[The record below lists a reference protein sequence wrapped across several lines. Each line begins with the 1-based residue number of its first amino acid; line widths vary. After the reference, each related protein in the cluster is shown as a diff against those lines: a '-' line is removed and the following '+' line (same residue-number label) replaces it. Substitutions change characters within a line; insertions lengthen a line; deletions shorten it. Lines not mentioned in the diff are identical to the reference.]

1 MGILEKLDKRAYNK
15 EKSKS
20 LEDMN
25 DILRFLEDYEVE
37 GLQGVISE
45 IYSLVESGFY
55 EKFMRTFREEA
66 YAKLDR
72 VFTLEELDGLRVLKL
87 ARANL
92 HFGGIFNT
100 IFTPSLVTAKQM
112 VTIFMMIQYTYVIF
126 SGRTMDWNDA
136 LNIYFSRLDER
147 IIFALDLFDEV
158 ELEELPEPTAEYFK
172 ALKKL
177 KWSNKNTKN
186 LYNKINDF
194 FGEIQIFVMDYP
206 PLGEEVGWITDYRVA
221 EDLFIQTLAGCSA
234 VNDGRLEVESE
245 DVIKAY
251 NTFFKLIKTDVT
263 KYKAIPELVQDI
275 EGYNGPVVETGY
287 LVCKNCGGYYK
298 LQPGESPDDFD
309 RCQCGGELEYSEGID
324 FEDH

>member
-1 MGILEKLDKRAYNK
+1 MGILEKLDKRAY
-15 EKSKS
+15 EKDSQMGR
-20 LEDMN
+20 EDM
-25 DILRFLEDYEVE
+25 DKLLTFLKNCEVE

-45 IYSLVESGFY
+45 IYSLVGSGFY
-55 EKFMRTFREEA
+55 EKFLRTFREEA

-186 LYNKINDF
+186 LYNKLNDF
-194 FGEIQIFVMDYP
+194 TFEIKRFVMDYP
-206 PLGEEVGWITDYRVA
+206 PLEEQVGWITDY
-221 EDLFIQTLAGCSA
+221 
-234 VNDGRLEVESE
+234 
-245 DVIKAY
+245 
-251 NTFFKLIKTDVT
+251 
-263 KYKAIPELVQDI
+263 
-275 EGYNGPVVETGY
+275 
-287 LVCKNCGGYYK
+287 
-298 LQPGESPDDFD
+298 
-309 RCQCGGELEYSEGID
+309 
-324 FEDH
+324 